1 MHQNTA
7 DNYGNRVDKIEK
19 EEIMP
24 SKLESTF
31 KEKETRI

>member
-7 DNYGNRVDKIEK
+7 EKYGNRVDQIETV
-19 EEIMP
+19 EIMP